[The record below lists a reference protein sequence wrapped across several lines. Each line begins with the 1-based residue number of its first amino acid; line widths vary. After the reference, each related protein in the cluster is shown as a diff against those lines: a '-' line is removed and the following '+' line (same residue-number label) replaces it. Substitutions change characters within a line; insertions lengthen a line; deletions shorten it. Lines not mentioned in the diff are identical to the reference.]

1 MATYKVLGQ
10 TAPAATNY
18 TTALYTAPGGS
29 SAIVSTITV
38 ANISASSDTFRIR
51 VAVADAA
58 VGNKQYLF
66 YDVPIAANSSLT
78 LTLGLTINSSDV
90 IYAGST
96 GGNCAF
102 NAFGQEN

>member
-18 TTALYTAPGGS
+18 TTALYTVPGGS

-51 VAVADAA
+51 IAVADAA
-58 VGNKQYLF
+58 TNNKQYLF
-66 YDVPIAANSSLT
+66 YDTPVSANSTLT
-78 LTLGLTINSSDV
+78 LTLGLTVAATDV
-90 IYAGST
+90 IYAGSAS
-96 GGNCAF
+96 GNCSF
-102 NAFGQEN
+102 SAFGQEN

>member
-10 TAPAATNY
+10 TSPATANY
-18 TTALYTAPGGS
+18 TTALYTVPSGG

-38 ANISASSDTFRIR
+38 ANISASDDTFRLR
-51 VAVADAA
+51 VAVVDGA
-58 VGNKQYLF
+58 VNNKQYLF
-66 YDVPIAANSSLT
+66 YNTPIAANTTLT
-78 LTLGLTINSSDV
+78 LTLGLTVASTDV